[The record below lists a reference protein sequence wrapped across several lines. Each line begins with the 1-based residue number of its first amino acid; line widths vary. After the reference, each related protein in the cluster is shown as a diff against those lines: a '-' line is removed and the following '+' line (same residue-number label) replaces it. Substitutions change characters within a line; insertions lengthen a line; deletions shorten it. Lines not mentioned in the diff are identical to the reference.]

1 MLHETDLTGI
11 ALRNLPIAGTQ
22 VRACG
27 LEVRLAA
34 TPANVDAAQALR
46 YRVFYEAM
54 GATPSTAIRWRQRD
68 FDVYDS
74 VADHLLVVD
83 PERGAG
89 VDSIVGTCRLIRGR
103 RARTPGCHLPA
114 PGFCASA
121 EFDIEPLLHRP
132 GEILELGRA
141 CVNPDY
147 RSRATID
154 LLWQGIAAY
163 VHAFNIG
170 IMFGRASIPGM
181 DASSLGEPLS
191 LLYHKRLAP
200 ANLRPRAHAERYL
213 PMDVVPAH
221 MLDERRAVKA
231 MPPLLK
237 GYLRLGAMF
246 GDGAVI
252 DRDFNTVDVCV
263 IVPTDAITDRYY
275 HRYQQRLV
283 EDGAMPLV
291 VPGEAA

>member
-1 MLHETDLTGI
+1 MLQETHFM
-11 ALRNLPIAGTQ
+11 GTASRPLS
-22 VRACG
+22 VAEPRARASG

-34 TPANVDAAQALR
+34 TPADVDAAQALR
-46 YRVFYEAM
+46 YRVFYEEM
-54 GATPSTAIRWRQRD
+54 DATPSTAMRWRERD
-68 FDVYDS
+68 FDVYDK

-83 PERGAG
+83 PECGSGAER
-89 VDSIVGTCRLIRGR
+89 IVGTYRLIRGR
-103 RARTPGCHLPA
+103 RARMPGCHLPA

-121 EFDIEPLLHRP
+121 EFDIEPLLHWP

-141 CVNPDY
+141 CVHPEY
-147 RSRATID
+147 RTRATID

-170 IMFGRASIPGM
+170 VMFGCASFTGT

-191 LLYHKRLAP
+191 LLYHRRLAP
-200 ANLRPRAHAERYL
+200 ANLRPRAHAERHL
-213 PMDVVPAH
+213 PMDVVPLN

-237 GYLRLGAMF
+237 GYLRLGAVF

-252 DRDFNTVDVCV
+252 DHVFNTVDVCV
-263 IVPTDAITDRYY
+263 VVPTAAITDRYY
-275 HRYQQRLV
+275 RRYQQRLAQNRAV
-283 EDGAMPLV
+283 PLAFPGGA
-291 VPGEAA
+291 A

>member
-1 MLHETDLTGI
+1 MASRILPFAGPETC
-11 ALRNLPIAGTQ
+11 AS
-22 VRACG
+22 G
-27 LEVRLAA
+27 LQIRLAA
-34 TPANVDAAQALR
+34 TPADVDAAQALR
-46 YRVFYEAM
+46 YRVFYEEM
-54 GATPSTAIRWRQRD
+54 DATPSTAMRWRARD

-74 VADHLLVVD
+74 VADHLLVLD
-83 PERGAG
+83 PARGAG
-89 VDSIVGTCRLIRGR
+89 VDSIVGTYRLIRGR

-121 EFDIEPLLHRP
+121 EFDIEPLLHWP

-141 CVNPDY
+141 CVDPEY

-170 IMFGRASIPGM
+170 IMFGCASFPTIEI
-181 DASSLGEPLS
+181 DSLGEPLA

-200 ANLRPRAHAERYL
+200 THLRPRAHAERYR

-221 MLDERRAVKA
+221 MLDERRAVRA

-252 DRDFNTVDVCV
+252 DHDFNTVDVCV
-263 IVPTDAITDRYY
+263 VVPTDAITDRYY
-275 HRYQQRLV
+275 RRYQQRLA
-283 EDGAMPLV
+283 DKSAMPLV
-291 VPGEAA
+291 APGEAA

>member
-1 MLHETDLTGI
+1 MLQETHLTGTASRI
-11 ALRNLPIAGTQ
+11 LPIAGTQ
-22 VRACG
+22 ARAGG

-34 TPANVDAAQALR
+34 TPADVDAAQALR
-46 YRVFYEAM
+46 YRVFYEDM
-54 GATPSTAIRWRQRD
+54 DATPSTAMRWRQRD
-68 FDVYDS
+68 FDAYDS

-83 PERGAG
+83 PERGSG
-89 VDSIVGTCRLIRGR
+89 VDSIVGTYRLIRGR
-103 RARTPGCHLPA
+103 RARMPGCHLPA

-121 EFDIEPLLHRP
+121 EFDIEPLLHWP

-141 CVNPDY
+141 CVDPDY

-170 IMFGRASIPGM
+170 VMFGCASFPGT

-231 MPPLLK
+231 LPPLLK

-252 DRDFNTVDVCV
+252 DHIFNTVDVCV
-263 IVPTDAITDRYY
+263 VVPTDAITDRYY
-275 HRYQQRLV
+275 RPYQQRLA
-283 EDGAMPLV
+283 ENRATPLV
-291 VPGEAA
+291 VPGGAA